1 VESDGGWMWRG
12 KQETSSLLGKYEKK
26 KNIFFPN
33 LTLSYFPIANMGAR
47 RSLYLHK
54 HQQLYANT
62 ISKDTVLS
70 MECKLEAEFICP
82 NGRSRRDVRDNL
94 ACLISTDKKTEFP
107 RGKVICPQLLSGRA
121 GKRTLISWL
130 SVK

>member
-1 VESDGGWMWRG
+1 
-12 KQETSSLLGKYEKK
+12 
-26 KNIFFPN
+26 
-33 LTLSYFPIANMGAR
+33 MGAR